1 VGKLARVALGSLLL
15 LACIATGLPARPT
28 STAPPTPPPSDL
40 SIAPEDVVLYPLPV
54 PGPGGRWLYYRGDRI
69 SFDVTP
75 RHLGAIPPQDLTVRI
90 YRLKGTEREVLA
102 EGTVGYPTFDGVP
115 RARLTW
121 AWDTRDAGGRE
132 TLVVHLDPDDRVQ
145 AGDEDPANNGVTLT
159 VRFIADAARPAPEAA
174 ATWVT
179 TTTDCCI
186 IHYLTCTR
194 AERDLSVLT
203 DVTNRAVALAQDR
216 LGTRLASPLQVYF
229 IPRVL
234 GHGGY
239 AQEGIVLSYPDR
251 PYAGLDLE
259 MVLRHEA
266 VHVLDASLVGPATPA
281 LLREGLAV
289 WIAGGHYL
297 PESIPTQ
304 AGALVRLNRYIPLAQ
319 LAEDFYRHQHE
330 TGYLEAAA
338 LVAYLVETYGWDEFL
353 AFYRRAGEDDGAPP
367 ADALDQA
374 LRGSFGVGLE
384 ETESAFQ
391 AWLSGQPTTSE
402 QARDLEL
409 TVRLFDAIRRYQQTL
424 DPPAYF
430 LSGWFPDAA
439 EGERQG
445 IVADFLR
452 SPRSVRAAAIELMFV
467 SAQETLRQGNL
478 DEAAFLI
485 SGAEQALEGDFSIP
499 PASEYLAIARAV
511 AARGGE
517 AQRVEIRGKIAHAW
531 VTPTGDAAAC
541 HPLQMWTLYRANAGW
556 IAGE

>member
-1 VGKLARVALGSLLL
+1 MGKFARVALGSLLL
-15 LACIATGLPARPT
+15 LACTVTGLPARPT
-28 STAPPTPPPSDL
+28 PTAPPTPPPPDL
-40 SIAPEDVVLYPLPV
+40 SIAPEDIVLYPLPV
-54 PGPGGRWLYYRGDRI
+54 PGPGGRWLFYRGDRI
-69 SFDVTP
+69 SFDITP
-75 RHLGAIPPQDLTVRI
+75 RHLGAISPQDLTVRI
-90 YRLKGTEREVLA
+90 YRLRGAKREVLA
-102 EGTVGYPTFDGVP
+102 EGAIGYPTFDEVP

-132 TLVVHLDPDDRVQ
+132 TLLVHLDPDDRVQ
-145 AGDEDPANNGVTLT
+145 AGDEDPTNNVVTLT
-159 VRFIADAARPAPEAA
+159 VRFIADTARPAPETL
-174 ATWVT
+174 ATWVAT
-179 TTTDCCI
+179 TTNCCVF
-186 IHYLTCTR
+186 HYLTCTR
-194 AERDLSVLT
+194 AERDLPILTQAAERSVAF
-203 DVTNRAVALAQDR
+203 VQER
-216 LGTRLASPLQVYF
+216 LGTRLPSPLEVYF
-229 IPRVL
+229 IGRVV
-234 GHGGY
+234 GQGGY
-239 AQEGIVLSYPDR
+239 AQEGVVLSYPDR
-251 PYAGLDLE
+251 PYVGLDLE

-289 WIAGGHYL
+289 WVAGGHYR
-297 PESIPTQ
+297 PESIPAR
-304 AGALVRLNRYIPLAQ
+304 AGALVRLNQYIPLAQ

-402 QARDLEL
+402 EARDLEL

-541 HPLQMWTLYRANAGW
+541 HPLQMWTLCRANAGW
-556 IAGE
+556 MAGE